1 MAVPKFVSAQVFPMF
16 DFLFVAVARLD
27 ALFES
32 SSGPS
37 TEELMASYIDGD
49 PRAFEELYRRISPKL
64 YGYLMRLT
72 RKPER
77 AEDLVQITFAKVHRA
92 RAGYLRGAPVVPWI
106 LAIGRRAFLDE
117 VRRSKSRAEDLSS
130 DGRVPEPPQESPA
143 IDLDLAEALEQ
154 ALSKLPSAYAE
165 AIQLL
170 KVTGLSVRDAADVLG
185 TTESAVKL
193 RAHRGYALLR
203 KELGA
208 YTRLPEPI
216 PS

>member
-1 MAVPKFVSAQVFPMF
+1 MF
-16 DFLFVAVARLD
+16 DFLLVAVARFD
-27 ALFES
+27 ALFGS
-32 SSGPS
+32 DSGPS
-37 TEELMASYIDGD
+37 TEELMGRYVDGD
-49 PRAFEELYRRISPKL
+49 TLAFEQLYHRISPKL

-106 LAIGRRAFLDE
+106 LAIGRRSFLDE
-117 VRRSKSRAEDLSS
+117 VRRTKSRAEDLSS
-130 DGRVPEPPQESPA
+130 DGRVPEPPPESPLV
-143 IDLDLAEALEQ
+143 DLDLAEALEQ
-154 ALSKLPSAYAE
+154 ALSKLPAAYAE

-193 RAHRGYALLR
+193 RAHRGYTLLR

-208 YTRLPEPI
+208 YSRLSESI